1 MVAQYRKT
9 AEELG
14 LPESKMMG
22 VRGNLVARDVKPT
35 VPPLSDDELSGFDL
49 VGTCMALHHF
59 EDVQWAVK
67 RLADRLRPGGSIL
80 IIDWATI
87 PGETVG
93 ETPGG
98 HHHHHQHHDNP
109 SEQRSGVDAVIPS
122 SHPAA
127 HTISHGSFT
136 EEHIHSLFKDAGCI
150 DSKFV
155 QADRLSTVPSARTGK
170 MQLFWARATKA

>member
-22 VRGNLVARDVKPT
+22 VRGDFLARDTQPT
-35 VPPLSDDELSGFDL
+35 VPPLSDEELSGFDL
-49 VGTCMALHHF
+49 VATCMALHHF
-59 EDVQWAVK
+59 EDVESAVK
-67 RLADRLRPGGSIL
+67 RLADRVRPGGSIL
-80 IIDWATI
+80 IIDWAT
-87 PGETVG
+87 PPE
-93 ETPGG
+93 EAAEKA
-98 HHHHHQHHDNP
+98 HENHHHQHQQQQP
-109 SEQRSGVDAVIPS
+109 SGDRKGVDDVIPP

-136 EEHIHSLFKDAGCI
+136 EEQIHGLFKNASCI

-155 QADRLSTVPSARTGK
+155 EADRLSTVPGSRTGK